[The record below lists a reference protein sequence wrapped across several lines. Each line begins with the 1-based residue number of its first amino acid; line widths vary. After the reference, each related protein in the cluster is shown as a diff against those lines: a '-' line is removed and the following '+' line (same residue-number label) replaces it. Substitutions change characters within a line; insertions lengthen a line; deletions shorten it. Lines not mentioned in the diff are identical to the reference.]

1 VVTLV
6 PFAARGVGVNCIS
19 RSKASKCG
27 QAPVKTTFRI
37 LASLLL
43 LTIGYECMVGA
54 FHLLNLPSDRAVY
67 EGTAVLLLLV
77 VFLPLVLVRLWRS
90 S

>member
-1 VVTLV
+1 MRRRTLTQ
-6 PFAARGVGVNCIS
+6 G
-19 RSKASKCG
+19 SKASKSG
-27 QAPVKTTFRI
+27 RAGVKTTFRI

-43 LTIGYECMVGA
+43 LTIGYESMIGA

-67 EGTAVLLLLV
+67 EGTAVLILLV
-77 VFLPLVLVRLWRS
+77 VFLPLVLIRIWRS

>member
-1 VVTLV
+1 LI
-6 PFAARGVGVNCIS
+6 A
-19 RSKASKCG
+19 

-37 LASLLL
+37 LASLFLV
-43 LTIGYECMVGA
+43 TIGYESMVGA

-67 EGTAVLLLLV
+67 EGTAVLILLV
-77 VFLPLVLVRLWRS
+77 VLLPLLMVRLWRS